1 MLHQPT
7 LDKLQELKL
16 TGMLQAYQEQH
27 QLPDCQA
34 LNFEERFGLLL
45 DREAIVRENRR
56 LAARLRFARL
66 RQQACME
73 DLDFRAPRGLDK
85 ALLLALANC
94 HWIGHHDNCLIV
106 GPTGAGKSFIASALA
121 QKACREGYSVRYH
134 RLPRF
139 FSELAVARGDGRY
152 PRLLANL
159 AKIELLVL
167 DDWGTAGL
175 TPEQRHDLLEILE
188 DRYQRRSTLIASQL
202 PVSSWHEY
210 LGDPT
215 LADAILD
222 RLIHNAHTVTLKGDS
237 MRKHNKPLP
246 PEQKSSITEA
256 T

>member
-1 MLHQPT
+1 ML
-7 LDKLQELKL
+7 K
-16 TGMLQAYQEQH
+16 AYQEQS
-27 QLPDCQA
+27 QLPDGHT
-34 LNFEERFGLLL
+34 LSFEERFGLLL
-45 DREAIVRENRR
+45 DREATVRENRR
-56 LAARLRFARL
+56 LVARLRFARL
-66 RQQACME
+66 RQEACLE
-73 DLDFRAPRGLDK
+73 DIDFRTPRGLDRS
-85 ALLLALANC
+85 LLLALANC

-106 GPTGAGKSFIASALA
+106 GPTGAGKTFVASALA

-159 AKIELLVL
+159 AKIDLLVL

-188 DRYQRRSTLIASQL
+188 DRYQRRSTCIAAQL
-202 PVSSWHEY
+202 PVSHWHEY

-222 RLIHNAHTVTLKGDS
+222 RLIHNAHTVTLKGES

-246 PEQKSSITEA
+246 ASPLEGLPPDAKTG
-256 T
+256 TTDTK